1 MLELRTVLFLVVL
14 SASID
19 LSYQKKIMKLN
30 LQTTTTET
38 KTKAEET
45 NEKLV
50 LNKNETEKLNVTGRQ
65 FIPNQAPVVTVV
77 QNVSPIKPFLIQQ
90 PVVSWTGEVIIENSI
105 GGKQIH
111 SLLFLSLVR
120 FFKAFNLN

>member
-14 SASID
+14 SVSID
-19 LSYQKKIMKLN
+19 LSYQNKFMKLN

-45 NEKLV
+45 NEKSHESLV

-105 GGKQIH
+105 GGKQIAQPN
-111 SLLFLSLVR
+111 V
-120 FFKAFNLN
+120 FKFSKIF

>member
-1 MLELRTVLFLVVL
+1 MLELRTVLFLVVI
-14 SASID
+14 SVSID
-19 LSYQKKIMKLN
+19 LSYQNKFMKLN

-45 NEKLV
+45 NEKSHESLV

-105 GGKQIH
+105 GGKQIAQPN
-111 SLLFLSLVR
+111 V
-120 FFKAFNLN
+120 FKFSKIF

>member
-1 MLELRTVLFLVVL
+1 MLELRTVLFLVVI
-14 SASID
+14 SVSID
-19 LSYQKKIMKLN
+19 LSYQNKFMKLN

-38 KTKAEET
+38 KTKVEET
-45 NEKLV
+45 NEKSHESLV

-105 GGKQIH
+105 GGKQIAQPNI
-111 SLLFLSLVR
+111 
-120 FFKAFNLN
+120 FKFSKIF